1 MYTPSF
7 LPRINRIIM
16 EFKLKHDLDMEYQKK
31 GINRIIMEFKFV
43 DGDLRTFRAEAELI
57 ES

>member
-1 MYTPSF
+1 M
-7 LPRINRIIM
+7 LNEECINR
-16 EFKLKHDLDMEYQKK
+16 
-31 GINRIIMEFKFV
+31 INRIIMEFKFV

>member
-1 MYTPSF
+1 MSKNGKS
-7 LPRINRIIM
+7 LEICLR
-16 EFKLKHDLDMEYQKK
+16 
-31 GINRIIMEFKFV
+31 INRIIMEFKFV